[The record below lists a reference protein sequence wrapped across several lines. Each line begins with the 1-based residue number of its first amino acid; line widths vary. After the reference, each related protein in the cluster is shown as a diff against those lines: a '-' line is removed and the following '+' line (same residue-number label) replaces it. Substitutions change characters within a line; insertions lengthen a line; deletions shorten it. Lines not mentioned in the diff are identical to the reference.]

1 MDDNN
6 AIDIAESGFSDF
18 EAAFN
23 EEDGYQTEETGNEA
37 QEETTEAETEEAQDD
52 TGEETPTEEGAE
64 SGGEQE
70 SSAQPT
76 EDKPQETFTIRV
88 NKEDRNVSREEMISL
103 AQKGAD
109 YDRTKGQLTEAR
121 QTIQTLQQ
129 QVGESQA
136 VMEVLQMIS
145 EESKM
150 PIDQIVEQFHLNL
163 RMKNGETEA
172 EAKANIRAIK
182 AERQVS
188 AIRKQEADTKAQ
200 QVDNKTRAEK
210 DIADFRKKYPDV
222 ELTETLC
229 NALMADVQGGM
240 PLAEAYQK
248 HVMAQKDAEIAELK
262 RKMAAAEQNS
272 KNRAKSPGSQKDSG
286 GQRSKNAEDDF
297 FAAFER

>member
-1 MDDNN
+1 MDENN

-88 NKEDRNVSREEMISL
+88 NKEDRNVSREEIISL

-150 PIDQIVEQFHLNL
+150 PIDQIVEQFHLG
-163 RMKNGETEA
+163 K
-172 EAKANIRAIK
+172 
-182 AERQVS
+182 
-188 AIRKQEADTKAQ
+188 
-200 QVDNKTRAEK
+200 
-210 DIADFRKKYPDV
+210 
-222 ELTETLC
+222 
-229 NALMADVQGGM
+229 
-240 PLAEAYQK
+240 
-248 HVMAQKDAEIAELK
+248 
-262 RKMAAAEQNS
+262 
-272 KNRAKSPGSQKDSG
+272 
-286 GQRSKNAEDDF
+286 DF
-297 FAAFER
+297 FRSTVRCNLPTVHDDHTLRLGSFVHMMGDQHDGDPLLPVQPQDSIHNFTTATGIQHSGRLV